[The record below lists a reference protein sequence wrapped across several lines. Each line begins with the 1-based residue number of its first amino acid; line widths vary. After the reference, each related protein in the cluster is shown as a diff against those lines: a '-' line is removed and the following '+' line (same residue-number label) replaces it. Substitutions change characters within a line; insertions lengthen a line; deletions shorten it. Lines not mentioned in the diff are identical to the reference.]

1 MPSYTRMTYKFV
13 DMSFFSF
20 IAYLK
25 IAERVHLKSSL
36 HTNRKSV
43 PMCGEGFQLDIIN
56 LGDQTS
62 QFYRK
67 SILNIHWKD

>member
-25 IAERVHLKSSL
+25 IAERVGLKSSHVKKKFKL
-36 HTNRKSV
+36 Y
-43 PMCGEGFQLDIIN
+43 
-56 LGDQTS
+56 GDE
-62 QFYRK
+62 Y
-67 SILNIHWKD
+67 